1 MDPLQQ
7 PHGSNTSYTYAQFR
21 LIETHVIMW
30 LDRMGKV
37 CCSARLHQ
45 KRRYCFLRR
54 CYAADLRTF
63 RSDDHSGSG
72 EEEDEMRQP
81 PLFFFPSMR
90 KKILPIQVHSIAAI
104 QGETLCSSRSTCSF
118 IHFQSSFL
126 SFFLSR
132 GVIFKLREATHTEQ
146 LSILFHFPPVLL
158 RVPTYINIPQS
169 KLSPGS
175 FADSAVLSG

>member
-1 MDPLQQ
+1 
-7 PHGSNTSYTYAQFR
+7 
-21 LIETHVIMW
+21 
-30 LDRMGKV
+30 MGKV

-118 IHFQSSFL
+118 IHFQSSFSSL
-126 SFFLSR
+126 FFLSFSWSYFQIEGSNPHR
-132 GVIFKLREATHTEQ
+132 AIVNSF
-146 LSILFHFPPVLL
+146 SFPP
-158 RVPTYINIPQS
+158 
-169 KLSPGS
+169 G
-175 FADSAVLSG
+175 AAESAHIYKYTAE

>member
-1 MDPLQQ
+1 MDPLQP

-81 PLFFFPSMR
+81 PLFFFLQCARKFYPFRYTQLRPFRGKLYALLAPLVPS
-90 KKILPIQVHSIAAI
+90 SIFNR
-104 QGETLCSSRSTCSF
+104 LF
-118 IHFQSSFL
+118 FL
-126 SFFLSR
+126 SFFL
-132 GVIFKLREATHTEQ
+132 VE
-146 LSILFHFPPVLL
+146 LFSNWGKQ
-158 RVPTYINIPQS
+158 PTQS
-169 KLSPGS
+169 NCQFFFISPRCCWECPHI
-175 FADSAVLSG
+175 